1 MTVPG
6 RVREAAMSFAA
17 AACVASCG
25 GGGSDGA
32 GGGGGGGVDTQAPA
46 ATLTAPADLASGL
59 TGTLT
64 LTADA
69 TDDVGVAGVEFQVD
83 GMTVGSEDMSAPY
96 AVTLDTSLHAD
107 GQHVIR
113 ARARDAAG
121 NRSPWSAATVRFGGS
136 ARVPAGFT
144 KNESWI
150 TGMSSST
157 AFAQAPDGRIF
168 VCEQTGKLRVVTAA
182 RQLLTTPFHT
192 FSVDSQGER
201 GLLGVAFDPDFANNH
216 FVYVY
221 YTVPSPAHNR
231 ISRLVANG
239 DVSTGAETVLFDLP
253 NLSGATNHNGGALH
267 FGSDGKLYVGVGDNA
282 NGANAQSTT
291 TVLGKMLR
299 LNSDGTVPSDNPF
312 VTTRSG
318 QARAVWADGLRN
330 PYTFAVQPG
339 TGLIHINDVG
349 QITWEEIDVGAAGA
363 NYGWPGSEGPDNIGA
378 GITAPIFSYKHS
390 AANPAGSGPGGFI
403 TGFALSGGAFYPSTG
418 PFPAAYRGSYFFA
431 DYVSGW
437 IARLDLANGNAAY
450 AFGSIAGSPVDMLVG
465 ADGALY
471 VLAHEGSITRITAP

>member
-1 MTVPG
+1 
-6 RVREAAMSFAA
+6 MSFAA
-17 AACVASCG
+17 AALVAACG
-25 GGGSDGA
+25 GGSSDGVPPP
-32 GGGGGGGVDTQAPA
+32 GGGGGGGGGGADTQAPA
-46 ATLTAPADLASGL
+46 ATLTAPADLANGL
-59 TGTLT
+59 TGTIT
-64 LTADA
+64 LTANA

-83 GMTVGSEDMSAPY
+83 GMTVGSEDTSAPY

-107 GQHVIR
+107 GQHVVR

-150 TGMSSST
+150 SGMSSPT

-182 RQLLTTPFHT
+182 GQLLTTAFHT

-253 NLSGATNHNGGALH
+253 NLSSATNHNGGALH

-299 LNSDGTVPSDNPF
+299 LNSDGTIPPDNPF
-312 VTTRSG
+312 VATRSG

-330 PYTFAVQPG
+330 PFTFAVQPG

-349 QITWEEIDVGAAGA
+349 QNTWEEVDVGAAGA
-363 NYGWPGSEGPDNIGA
+363 NY
-378 GITAPIFSYKHS
+378 
-390 AANPAGSGPGGFI
+390 
-403 TGFALSGGAFYPSTG
+403 
-418 PFPAAYRGSYFFA
+418 
-431 DYVSGW
+431 
-437 IARLDLANGNAAY
+437 
-450 AFGSIAGSPVDMLVG
+450 
-465 ADGALY
+465 
-471 VLAHEGSITRITAP
+471 